1 MQDNWYETSVSAT
14 APHKIISVVDWA
26 SDAPIPKVPEVV
38 PATYNVFKW
47 GINDPSVGSRSIEKE
62 NFDSLAS
69 PIGWHAIPYAHD
81 PSFKGVRLTTKDFY
95 RNTTTTWGNNVRV
108 SNIHPEL
115 SFIRLFFTG
124 LRPGEL
130 GGSECVH

>member
-38 PATYNVFKW
+38 SATYNVFKW
-47 GINDPSVGSRSIEKE
+47 GVNDPSVGSRSIEKE

-69 PIGWHAIPYAHD
+69 PVGWHAIPYAHD
-81 PSFKGVRLTTKDFY
+81 PSFKGVRLSTNDFY

-108 SNIHPEL
+108 SNIHPAL

-124 LRPGEL
+124 LCPGEL

>member
-26 SDAPIPKVPEVV
+26 SDAPIPKVPEAV

-47 GINDPSVGSRSIEKE
+47 GINDPAVGNRSIEKE

-69 PIGWHAIPYAHD
+69 PVGWHAIPYAND
-81 PSFKGVRLTTKDFY
+81 PSFKGVRLATKDFY

-108 SNIHPEL
+108 SNIHPGL
-115 SFIRLFFTG
+115 LFIQLFSIG
-124 LRPGEL
+124 LRSGEL
-130 GGSECVH
+130 GRTKRLH